1 MTVGKAIAVSTH
13 PVPRLRDTTGGTRA
27 PMIEPKPKDPDDG
40 PTATDPP
47 PGPADH
53 GRDGGMATREVAP
66 DVITP
71 TEEPPD

>member
-1 MTVGKAIAVSTH
+1 
-13 PVPRLRDTTGGTRA
+13 
-27 PMIEPKPKDPDDG
+27 MIEPQPKDSDDA

-47 PGPADH
+47 PGPTDH

-71 TEEPPD
+71 TEEPSD